1 LVALDWLSQLP
12 DQVLVAAHVAVLPC
26 EALAPTGDEVSSHF
40 STDSVIGSLVSGGA
54 ATVFTDYRIN
64 ADGFSRILIYDHRLG
79 KRQAGRLVQRLL
91 EIEAYRMMA
100 LLALPVASRIAPDSA
115 HCERDLADI
124 TASMTRSD
132 GIEHEQQ
139 LLDCLI
145 QLATSI
151 ERLSAET
158 GYRFRAARAYHSLVE
173 RRIVELREERIPG
186 LQTIAEFM
194 DRRFQP
200 AMRTLI
206 STAERLESLSQRTA
220 RASDLLRTGIDITMA
235 EQHRDLLR
243 SMDQRARLQL
253 LLNEAVEGLSVVVIT
268 YYALGLIGYVL
279 KSVEPLH
286 LGLDADVATGLA
298 FPIVFALVWLN
309 VRRLRKKLLH

>member
-1 LVALDWLSQLP
+1 
-12 DQVLVAAHVAVLPC
+12 
-26 EALAPTGDEVSSHF
+26 
-40 STDSVIGSLVSGGA
+40 
-54 ATVFTDYRIN
+54 
-64 ADGFSRILIYDHRLG
+64 
-79 KRQAGRLVQRLL
+79 
-91 EIEAYRMMA
+91 
-100 LLALPVASRIAPDSA
+100 
-115 HCERDLADI
+115 
-124 TASMTRSD
+124 MTRSD
-132 GIEHEQQ
+132 GIEHERQ
-139 LLDCLI
+139 LLDHLI

-151 ERLSAET
+151 ERMSAAT
-158 GYRFRAARAYHSLVE
+158 GYRFRAARAYHNLVE
-173 RRIVELREERIPG
+173 RRIAELREERIPG

-206 STAERLESLSQRTA
+206 STAERLESLSQRTT

-268 YYALGLIGYVL
+268 YYALGLIGYGL
-279 KSVEPLH
+279 KSLKPVD
-286 LGLDADVATGLA
+286 LGVDPDVVTGLA